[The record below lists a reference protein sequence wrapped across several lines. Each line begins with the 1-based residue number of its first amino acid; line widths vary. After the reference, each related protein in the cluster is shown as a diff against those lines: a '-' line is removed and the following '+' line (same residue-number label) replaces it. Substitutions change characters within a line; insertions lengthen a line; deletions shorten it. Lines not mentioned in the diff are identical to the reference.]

1 MRGAP
6 LGRAGLTGL
15 DVLTDRRCVGAGL
28 PSSLASP
35 APRHAAGRD
44 NRAVRGGGGGRDMAP
59 TPNVQY
65 DGTVVWNTVVGDAI
79 AQVLWQYSDELLRFG
94 LEDTRWMGNMCEN
107 KVH

>member
-1 MRGAP
+1 
-6 LGRAGLTGL
+6 
-15 DVLTDRRCVGAGL
+15 
-28 PSSLASP
+28 
-35 APRHAAGRD
+35 
-44 NRAVRGGGGGRDMAP
+44 MAP

>member
-1 MRGAP
+1 MSSQI
-6 LGRAGLTGL
+6 
-15 DVLTDRRCVGAGL
+15 VGASGQVCLLLSLHLRRGTL
-28 PSSLASP
+28 PDEII
-35 APRHAAGRD
+35 GQC
-44 NRAVRGGGGGRDMAP
+44 GGGGRDMAP